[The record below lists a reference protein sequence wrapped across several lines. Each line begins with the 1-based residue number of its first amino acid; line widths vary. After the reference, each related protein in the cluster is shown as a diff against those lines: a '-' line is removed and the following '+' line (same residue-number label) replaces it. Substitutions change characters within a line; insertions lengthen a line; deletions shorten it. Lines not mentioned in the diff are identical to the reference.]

1 MRAAVLSGIGAALP
15 PRVVTNDELAAQ
27 LDTTDEWIR
36 SRTGIVT
43 RRVVEPGTATSDLA
57 VEAGGRALR
66 SAGVDAVDVVV
77 LATSTPDHPCPS
89 TAPTIASRL
98 GLGHVTAFDI
108 NAVCSGFVYGL
119 AVAAGMIVS
128 GAARSVLL
136 VAADTF
142 STLIDP
148 TDRATAFL
156 FGDGAGAV
164 VLRAG
169 EDTERGAV
177 GPVELGSDGAL
188 ADLIL
193 VPDGGS
199 RAPTTTHPE
208 QIHFTMQGQ
217 AVYRHAVARMAEATR
232 EVLDRAGWAVGD
244 LDVLVGHQANV
255 RILHAVASR
264 LDLPVE
270 RALVHVDRVG
280 NTAAASI
287 PLALADGA
295 ARGLLCGG
303 QKVALTAFGGGAT
316 WGAATLTWPD
326 LRTAVID
333 PAT

>member
-1 MRAAVLSGIGAALP
+1 MGPMRAAILSGIGSALP
-15 PRVVTNDELAAQ
+15 PRVVTNDELAAH
-27 LDTTDEWIR
+27 LDTTDAWIR

-43 RRVVEPGTATSDLA
+43 RRLVDPGVATSDLA
-57 VEAGGRALR
+57 VEAGSRALR

-89 TAPTIASRL
+89 TAPTVASRL
-98 GLGHVTAFDI
+98 GLGHIAAFDMD
-108 NAVCSGFVYGL
+108 AVCSGFVYGL
-119 AVAAGMIVS
+119 SVAAAMI
-128 GAARSVLL
+128 AAGTVDSVLL
-136 VAADTF
+136 IGADTF

-169 EDTERGAV
+169 EHTEQGAI

-193 VPDGGS
+193 VRDGGS
-199 RAPTTTHPE
+199 RAPAHTGPD
-208 QIHFTMQGQ
+208 QMHFTMQGQ

-232 EVLDRAGWAVGD
+232 AVLARVGWAVED
-244 LDVLVGHQANV
+244 LDLLVGHQANV
-255 RILHAVASR
+255 RILQAVATR
-264 LDLPVE
+264 LGMPVE

-287 PLALADGA
+287 PLALADGVD
-295 ARGLLCGG
+295 RGLLRSGHRI
-303 QKVALTAFGGGAT
+303 ALTAFGGGAT
-316 WGAATLTWPD
+316 WGATTLTWPD
-326 LRTAVID
+326 LPPT
-333 PAT
+333 P

>member
-15 PRVVTNDELAAQ
+15 PRVVTNVELAVG

-43 RRVVEPGTATSDLA
+43 RRLVDPGVATSDLA
-57 VEAGGRALR
+57 IEAGARALR

-77 LATSTPDHPCPS
+77 LATSTPDHLCPS
-89 TAPTIASRL
+89 TAPTVASGL

-119 AVAAGMIVS
+119 SVAAAMIVAGS
-128 GAARSVLL
+128 ARSVLL
-136 VAADTF
+136 IGADTF

-148 TDRATAFL
+148 TDRSTAFL

-169 EDTERGAV
+169 EDTEQGAV
-177 GPVELGSDGAL
+177 GQVELGSDGAL

-199 RAPTTTHPE
+199 RAPAITHPD

-232 EVLDRAGWAVGD
+232 DVLAHAGWAVED
-244 LDVLVGHQANV
+244 LDLLVGHQANV
-255 RILHAVASR
+255 RILHAVAAR
-264 LDLPVE
+264 LGLPTD

-287 PLALADGA
+287 PLALADGVD
-295 ARGLLCGG
+295 RGLLRSGHRI
-303 QKVALTAFGGGAT
+303 AMTAFGGGAT
-316 WGAATLTWPD
+316 WGAATLVWPE
-326 LRTAVID
+326 LP
-333 PAT
+333 PAP

>member
-1 MRAAVLSGIGAALP
+1 MRAAVLSGIGSALP
-15 PRVVTNDELAAQ
+15 PRVVTNDELAAH
-27 LDTTDEWIR
+27 LDTTDAWIR

-43 RRVVEPGTATSDLA
+43 RRLVDPGVATSDLA
-57 VEAGGRALR
+57 VEAGARALR

-89 TAPTIASRL
+89 TAPTVASRL
-98 GLGHVTAFDI
+98 GLGHVAAFDM

-119 AVAAGMIVS
+119 SVAAAMI
-128 GAARSVLL
+128 AAGTVNSVLL
-136 VAADTF
+136 IGADTF

-169 EDTERGAV
+169 EHTEQGAI

-193 VPDGGS
+193 VRDGGS
-199 RAPTTTHPE
+199 RAPASTGPD
-208 QIHFTMQGQ
+208 QMHFTMQGQ

-232 EVLDRAGWAVGD
+232 AVLARVGWAVED
-244 LDVLVGHQANV
+244 LDLLVGHQANV
-255 RILHAVASR
+255 RILQAVATR
-264 LDLPVE
+264 LGMPVE

-287 PLALADGA
+287 PLALTDGVE
-295 ARGLLCGG
+295 RGLLRSGHRI
-303 QKVALTAFGGGAT
+303 ALTAFGGGAT
-316 WGAATLTWPD
+316 WGATTLTWPD
-326 LRTAVID
+326 LPPT
-333 PAT
+333 P